1 MVKVKCIVTYNDLD
15 LKRLVRE
22 GEELEL
28 TNERA
33 KYLAEDRQ
41 LVEVIEVIPEKD
53 TERKKPVSKK
63 KK

>member
-33 KYLAEDRQ
+33 KYLAEERQ

-53 TERKKPVSKK
+53 TERKKSVSKK